1 MFIFDRQEGRRAEAM
16 ERLHEIVF
24 KWAKVDPRFKDIRLV
39 NHEITVCVDPADYLA
54 FAIRENIVNRQ
65 GKKAKATKP
74 ILAGYKEWRRGI
86 FTRKQVNNMT
96 KRAHCC
102 RDGAGRRS
110 NPNYARFCCDI
121 EGSGMDR
128 DEGRATDSTLEILK

>member
-1 MFIFDRQEGRRAEAM
+1 M

-96 KRAHCC
+96 KRAIAAGMVPGG
-102 RDGAGRRS
+102 GAIQIT
-110 NPNYARFCCDI
+110 PDFA
-121 EGSGMDR
+121 
-128 DEGRATDSTLEILK
+128 AILREAGWTETKGERLTALLKS